1 MHLNTRF
8 SAHLMLRVGPRGSM
22 QQCPPASPKPDRWR
36 VAALEASAWFS
47 FPAQRTVGVMTEREN
62 LATGPSARVTELAL
76 TTFFSRSYS
85 RDIPSFR
92 PVDWTCPSTFDAGP
106 ADLIALLA
114 VDVDIPVAPAMA
126 GGDPCGCREPHPCR
140 SPGTL
145 SVAGMASRLGLP
157 PSKGF
162 TPRPGAQPILRS

>member
-1 MHLNTRF
+1 MHLNTRI

-22 QQCPPASPKPDRWR
+22 QQCPPASPMPDRWR

-85 RDIPSFR
+85 RDIPSLGSPFNRSSHKMWGRR
-92 PVDWTCPSTFDAGP
+92 PAGRCSVSGLGSGVWDQDI
-106 ADLIALLA
+106 AREYLSHRTRCCLSLIH
-114 VDVDIPVAPAMA
+114 IS
-126 GGDPCGCREPHPCR
+126 E
-140 SPGTL
+140 
-145 SVAGMASRLGLP
+145 
-157 PSKGF
+157 
-162 TPRPGAQPILRS
+162 